1 MSENIKPYK
10 DSNSSKKSQI
20 ALMFNNIS
28 KRYDFLNHFLSMGI
42 DHIWRR
48 KVVALMKPFKPLSI
62 LDIAT
67 GTGDLAI
74 TALRINPNKIIGIDI
89 SEGMLAIGN
98 QKIKKKK
105 LDQIIELKLGDS
117 ENLEFEN
124 NHFDAAMVA
133 FGVRNFENLQKGLT
147 EIFRVLK
154 QGSPF
159 VVLEFSKPKV
169 FPVKQIYN
177 FYFKYILPGIGR
189 FFSKD
194 KSAYTYLPES
204 VLAFPEG
211 LDFLAELSQAG
222 FKAGKQ
228 KRLFFG
234 VSTIYFAVK

>member
-10 DSNSSKKSQI
+10 DSSNSKKTQI

-28 KRYDFLNHFLSMGI
+28 KRYDFLNHFLSLGI

-48 KVVALMKPFKPLSI
+48 KVVALIKPFKPSNI

-67 GTGDLAI
+67 GTGDLAV
-74 TALRINPNKIIGIDI
+74 AASRLNPYKIIGIDI

-105 LDQIIELKLGDS
+105 LDKVIELKLGDS

-124 NHFDAAMVA
+124 NTFDAAMVA

-147 EIFRVLK
+147 DILRVLK
-154 QGSPF
+154 KGSPF
-159 VVLEFSKPKV
+159 IVLEFSKPKV

-177 FYFKYILPGIGR
+177 FYFKFILPGIGR

-211 LDFLAELSQAG
+211 KDFLTQLNIAG
-222 FKAGKQ
+222 FRDGTQ

-234 VSTIYFAVK
+234 VATIYFSLK